1 MLSVIN
7 CVCDTYDM
15 SFQISLAS
23 VTLTSV
29 KKKYFQ
35 TTKVEEVN
43 IVTLKFLRKKENYL
57 KKKVSDSIKND
68 ARGNG
73 AREDPESATP

>member
-15 SFQISLAS
+15 SFQITLAS

-35 TTKVEEVN
+35 TTEVEEVN

-57 KKKVSDSIKND
+57 KKKVSDSMKND

-73 AREDPESATP
+73 AHEDPESATP